1 MNSISKRIQTALT
14 TRLGR
19 RQAGVTLGET
29 LIVLV
34 IGGALLGLAFV
45 GLRTA
50 NSNLQSDDLGRG
62 AVTLAGEIKRV
73 NQTGGYASVSAD
85 TVKGIVPGNW
95 KYDGTDVLDSA
106 GNAVGLSGA
115 VASFAMIFNNLS
127 EENCRKVIPSLAG
140 MAYKVNV
147 GAVTGA
153 AGVISGGSTYKAA
166 NGTVDG
172 AAAATGC
179 AVANA
184 KIGIEVR

>member
-1 MNSISKRIQTALT
+1 MNSISKRIQAALS
-14 TRLGR
+14 TRRAR

-34 IGGALLGLAFV
+34 IGGALLALAFV

-50 NSNLQSDDLGRG
+50 NSNVQSDDLARG

-73 NQTGGYASVSAD
+73 NQNGGYASVAAD

-106 GNAVGLSGA
+106 GNVVNLSGS
-115 VASFAMIFNNLS
+115 VGSFAMVFNNLS
-127 EENCRKVIPSLAG
+127 EENCRKIIPSLAG

-147 GAVTGA
+147 GAVSGA
-153 AGVISGGSTYKAA
+153 AGVISGGSAYKAA
-166 NGTVDG
+166 NGAIDGG
-172 AAAATGC
+172 AAASGC
-179 AVANA
+179 AAANA